1 MKKIVLTF
9 AAVAMLFSCQDA
21 TEINQPSEFSF
32 DVAYQNV
39 DDVKTGVYAV
49 YSQTNT
55 TAGIQFTS
63 QFTDECGLGEASG
76 NGSDTHRLQLNVN
89 NTFANALFSGYGGA
103 VRNANIFFTGAAG
116 VTPEGADEEAL
127 YNEALGEVH
136 ALRAYAYTQWMAYFA
151 QDLSDR
157 NSLAVPVFD
166 FIPAVDYAPE
176 RNTVQEV
183 YDQILSDLEEAE
195 RLLTLSGTPYSVDF
209 VSLDFV
215 RACRARAAAYVGDY
229 ATASSNAQAVLNN
242 FSLPSTAS
250 ESDYRQVWEDVAG
263 AGTANEVVFK
273 FNNTL
278 AVGSSIG
285 QIWNTN
291 SSSVAGSPLYEVSR
305 RLFNIL
311 ESNEAN
317 FGDIRRDVYVDPSS
331 LISPDYDNDPNPRFN
346 DIIVVDKYPGDPSIP
361 GLVGGYT
368 NDQKVFRTAEMHL
381 ILAEAAAD
389 ANNLSEV
396 GNQLKEIRD
405 ARYTSQEPAPSFGT
419 SAEALREIL
428 NERYI
433 ELAFEGHRYIDL
445 KRLGREANQGLD
457 RNETDCS
464 LYPSAECDLPPSDF
478 RLRALPIP
486 AAERRANSNITQN
499 DDY

>member
-1 MKKIVLTF
+1 MKKIILTLT
-9 AAVAMLFSCQDA
+9 AAAMLLSCQDA
-21 TEINQPSEFSF
+21 TEIEQPSEFSF
-32 DVAYQNV
+32 GVAFQNV
-39 DDVKTGVYAV
+39 DDVKTATFAV
-49 YSQTNT
+49 YSQANL

-89 NTFANALFSGYGGA
+89 NPFADALFSGYGGTI
-103 VRNANIFFTGAAG
+103 RNANIFFEGAAG
-116 VTPEGADEEAL
+116 VTPEGAEEEAL
-127 YNEALGEVH
+127 YNEAVGEVH

-166 FIPAVDYAPE
+166 FIPGVDYAPE

-183 YDQILSDLEEAE
+183 YDQILADLDEAE
-195 RLLTLSGTPYSVDF
+195 RLFNLSGTPYTVDF
-209 VSLDFV
+209 VSIDFI

-229 ATASSNAQAVLNN
+229 ATASSNAQSVLSN
-242 FSLPSTAS
+242 FSLPSSADES
-250 ESDYRQVWEDVAG
+250 EYRAVWEDVAG
-263 AGTANEVVFK
+263 TGTSNEVVFK

-291 SSSVAGSPLYEVSR
+291 SSSVAGSPLYEVGR

-311 ESNEAN
+311 EDNEDN
-317 FGDIRRDVYVDPSS
+317 FGDIRRAVYVDPTSI
-331 LISPDYDNDPNPRFN
+331 ISPDYDNDPNPRFN

-419 SAEALREIL
+419 SAEAIREIL

-445 KRLGREANQGLD
+445 KRLGREANQGLN

-464 LYPSAECDLPPSDF
+464 LYPSSECDLPASDF

-486 AAERRANSNITQN
+486 VEETRANGNITQN
-499 DDY
+499 DNY